1 MASTDD
7 YLDAATLDGGIR
19 LLTMK
24 RPAARNALNL
34 ALLASLAAEFD
45 AARHDAATTVVVL
58 TGDEKAFSAG
68 ADIREMSAKGWDA
81 IEDELRNASWQ
92 TMRDFPKP
100 FIAAVRGYALG
111 GGNELAMLADLV
123 IAGEGAVFG
132 QPEAMIGGIP
142 GDGGTQ
148 RLPRLVGRQL
158 AMRMFLTGE
167 RLSGREA
174 FAAGLVCAV
183 SRCAGCRRG
192 PPARHTNCRSCSC
205 IRNRLE
211 LFSLGMPGRRGRR
224 GADLHGRY
232 RAAAGRG
239 DPFVAAPGVR
249 MGDPVE
255 DADPPS
261 PFPGNPPVIP
271 PYTGHGTFVA
281 GVTRCMAPCR
291 GDHRDQCFL
300 GRGQCAGSG
309 SGTQARSSARP
320 RRGHLPSD
328 HGLPVQA

>member
-7 YLDAATLDGGIR
+7 CLDAATLDGGIR

-81 IEDELRNASWQ
+81 IEDESRNASWQ

-100 FIAAVRGYALG
+100 FIAAVRGHALG

-183 SRCAGCRRG
+183 VPDAQVVDEAVRLAKQIAAAA
-192 PPARHTNCRSCSC
+192 PASAIAIKSLVRASQELSLDEGL
-205 IRNRLE
+205 RLE
-211 LFSLGMPGRRGRR
+211 RELLRQVFGSADHLEGMRAFVERR
-224 GADLHGRY
+224 
-232 RAAAGRG
+232 
-239 DPFVAAPGVR
+239 
-249 MGDPVE
+249 
-255 DADPPS
+255 
-261 PFPGNPPVIP
+261 PPVWR
-271 PYTGHGTFVA
+271 GT
-281 GVTRCMAPCR
+281 R
-291 GDHRDQCFL
+291 G
-300 GRGQCAGSG
+300 
-309 SGTQARSSARP
+309 
-320 RRGHLPSD
+320 
-328 HGLPVQA
+328 

>member
-1 MASTDD
+1 MANTDD
-7 YLDAATLDGGIR
+7 CLDAATLDGGIR

-34 ALLASLAAEFD
+34 ALLAALAAEFD
-45 AARHDAATTVVVL
+45 AARQDPATSVVVL

-81 IEDELRNASWQ
+81 IEDESRNASWQ

-148 RLPRLVGRQL
+148 RLPRLIGRQR
-158 AMRMFLTGE
+158 AIRMLLTGE

-174 FAAGLVCAV
+174 FAAGLACAV
-183 SRCAGCRRG
+183 VPDAQVVDEAVRLAKQIAAAA
-192 PPARHTNCRSCSC
+192 PASAIAIKSLVWASQELSLDEGL
-205 IRNRLE
+205 RLE
-211 LFSLGMPGRRGRR
+211 RELLRQVFGSADHLEGMRAFVERR
-224 GADLHGRY
+224 
-232 RAAAGRG
+232 
-239 DPFVAAPGVR
+239 
-249 MGDPVE
+249 
-255 DADPPS
+255 
-261 PFPGNPPVIP
+261 PPVWR
-271 PYTGHGTFVA
+271 GTK
-281 GVTRCMAPCR
+281 G
-291 GDHRDQCFL
+291 
-300 GRGQCAGSG
+300 
-309 SGTQARSSARP
+309 
-320 RRGHLPSD
+320 
-328 HGLPVQA
+328 